1 MKLIGVGIIVTNAYI
16 IAFTTAAWFMPLP
29 TAGLSHDLILGT
41 TTAIAVVTALL
52 MATML
57 IHMLRSNLDAGQ
69 KFTWCLVFLVT
80 AFVGSTAYYVL
91 VYRHSP
97 NFGAKE
103 NLNRS

>member
-1 MKLIGVGIIVTNAYI
+1 MKLISVGIFVTNAYI
-16 IAFTTAAWFMPLP
+16 AAFSVVASFVPLP
-29 TAGLSHDLILGT
+29 TTGPGFNLILGMT
-41 TTAIAVVTALL
+41 VAIAIATVLL

-57 IHMLRSNLDAGQ
+57 IHMLRSRLDAGQ

-97 NFGAKE
+97 EFGAAGS
-103 NLNRS
+103 LNRS

>member
-1 MKLIGVGIIVTNAYI
+1 MKLICVGIVVTNAYI
-16 IAFTTAAWFMPLP
+16 IAFTIAAWFVPLP
-29 TAGLSHDLILGT
+29 TTGPSYDLIFGT
-41 TTAIAVVTALL
+41 TTAIAIATVLL

-57 IHMLRSNLDAGQ
+57 IHMLRSSLDAGQ

-97 NFGAKE
+97 KFGAGQGS
-103 NLNRS
+103 RP